1 LAKKQKQAPSARAAR
16 RPQFNIESSPLFT
29 PVVFVLVFLGLV
41 VLFSDF
47 LFSDRMLHG
56 SDTITA
62 GVFFRSFLADHVAA
76 TGSVPKWN
84 PYIFGG
90 MPYIDAFH
98 GDIFYPLSVLK
109 FFGSIYRMLGINL
122 FLHIFLAGLFM
133 YFCAR
138 QFKLQKI
145 PALVSAVAY
154 MYTGYLVSLVAPG
167 HDGKIF
173 VTALFPL
180 VILFLERGFRSRPL
194 LNFSLLGL
202 VIGVIILSPHPQMS
216 YYMLWV
222 VALYAAYRLVTVYLE
237 TRRIVLLVRP
247 GLLTAYAVVIGLLI
261 SAIQF
266 YPGYYY
272 TTHFSPRAEHKSG
285 WEWATSWSMHQEETM
300 GLLIPEFAG
309 TASKNTETYYW
320 GKNHFRDNAE
330 TVGAVTFF
338 LGLLGFLF
346 VRRRESWFFG
356 GLAIFALLYALGDTT
371 PVFYI
376 FYYLIPKVQ
385 SLRAPAMIM
394 YIFAFCAALLAGM
407 LIQRLIDEANDRREK
422 FSERFNWLLLGV
434 PALLLV
440 LALAFTASGRGM
452 IELWTSLF
460 YSDAATRMV
469 GQGVSKLDLAYRNLP
484 AIISGAWLAFLFT
497 SIAATAIWLYR
508 QGKASAVVLM
518 VIPLVMMID
527 GIRFNSR
534 FVDTFDH
541 HQYFRPNPISQFLQQ
556 QSGKWRTMNFTNYP
570 ADLLPFFGVEV
581 VTGYHGNQ
589 LLWYEALLGGLG
601 APNQANPRFLN
612 LVGARYLMFPGQ
624 QQLPQGYFGAEPV
637 KSVQQAMGLQVM
649 DNPNAFERL
658 YLVDS
663 VMILPERDSIIS
675 EVIDGITNLQ
685 RVVILEEVPRL
696 SITPGT
702 QLATDSVW
710 FEHHGID
717 SIAVGVHAES
727 NLMLVLT
734 ENYYDAWKVTI
745 DGESVPLMRAYG
757 SFRAVPV
764 PAGTRQVV
772 FRFESPRYQAGRLA
786 TILTLVYLLGVF
798 AFFGWRHWSDRPRN
812 RAKTQGVD

>member
-1 LAKKQKQAPSARAAR
+1 MAKKQKQTSKPQPKR
-16 RPQFNIESSPLFT
+16 RPQFDIEKSPLFA
-29 PVVFVLVFLGLV
+29 PIVFVVVFLGLV
-41 VLFSDF
+41 ILFSDF
-47 LFSDRMLHG
+47 LFSDEMLHG

-62 GVFFRSFLADHVAA
+62 GVFFRSFLVDHVEA

-138 QFKLQKI
+138 QFKLEKI
-145 PALVSAVAY
+145 PSLVSAVAY

-180 VILFLERGFRSRPL
+180 VILFLDRGFTRRPL

-222 VALYAAYRLVTVYLE
+222 VALYAAFKL
-237 TRRIVLLVRP
+237 IVLYTETHDIAKLVKP
-247 GLLTAYAVVIGLLI
+247 GALTAYAVVIGLLI

-285 WEWATSWSMHQEETM
+285 WEWATSWSMHEEEAM

-309 TASKNTETYYW
+309 TSSKTTETFYW

-356 GLAIFALLYALGDTT
+356 GLAVFALLYALGATT
-371 PVFYI
+371 PIFYI

-407 LIQRLIDEANDRREK
+407 LIQKIIYEIRDRREELSEK
-422 FSERFNWLLLGV
+422 FDWVLWGI
-434 PALLLV
+434 PGLLLV

-452 IELWTSLF
+452 IDLWTSLF
-460 YSDAATRMV
+460 YSDAANLMV
-469 GQGVSKLDLAYRNLP
+469 AQGVSKLDMAYRNVP
-484 AIISGAWLAFLFT
+484 AITTGAWLAFVFT
-497 SIAATAIWLYR
+497 AITAVAIWLYR
-508 QGKASAVVLM
+508 QGKASLAILM
-518 VIPLVMMID
+518 VIPFVIMVD
-527 GIRFNSR
+527 GVRFNGR

-541 HQYFRPNPISQFLQQ
+541 HQYFRPNPISQFLEQ

-589 LLWYEALLGGLG
+589 LLWYESLLGGMG
-601 APNQANPRFLN
+601 APNKANPRFLN
-612 LVGARYLMFPGQ
+612 LVGARYLLFPGQ
-624 QQLPQGYFGAEPV
+624 QQPPQGYFGAEPV
-637 KSVQQAMGLQVM
+637 KTVQQSMGLQVM

-658 YLVDS
+658 YLA
-663 VMILPERDSIIS
+663 DSIMVLPDRDAIVS
-675 EVIDGITNLQ
+675 EIMDGITDLR
-685 RVVILEEVPRL
+685 RVVILEEAPELAVVPG
-696 SITPGT
+696 S
-702 QLATDSVW
+702 QVETDSVW
-710 FEHHGID
+710 FEYHGID
-717 SIAVGVHAES
+717 SIAIGVRTES
-727 NLMLVLT
+727 NQMLVLT
-734 ENYYDAWKVTI
+734 ENYYDAWKVTV
-745 DGESVPLMRAYG
+745 DGQPAPLMRSYG
-757 SFRAVPV
+757 SFRAVPI
-764 PAGTRQVV
+764 PAGTQRVV
-772 FRFESPRYQAGRLA
+772 FGFESPRYQTGRLA
-786 TILTLVYLLGVF
+786 TILTFIYLLGIF
-798 AFFGWRHWSDRPRN
+798 AFFGWRHWSQNKHDRQE
-812 RAKTQGVD
+812 AE